1 MRRREFTAGLV
12 GAAAWPL
19 VARAQRSALPVVGFL
34 DWATRRPEANPAL
47 TAFRQGLAA
56 VGFIENQ
63 NVAIEFREANGQF
76 ARLPVLATELVNRR
90 VSVVVVIDATNAV
103 LEAKRATSTIPIV
116 FEYDGD
122 PVRDGIVASL
132 NRPGGNITGVTLFNS
147 ELGSKR
153 LSLLLSL
160 VPQAKTIA
168 FLGFQRADEQHDQ
181 ILASARA
188 LGREVIILATRGEAY
203 EDAFK
208 PLLENPADALILG
221 NFTFRNRSKI
231 MALAARYKIPAIY
244 PNRNY
249 ALNGGLMSYGAAIP
263 DIFRVVGNYT
273 GRILNGEKP
282 ADLPVQ
288 FPTKYEMVVNLKT
301 AKALGLT
308 IPPNQLAVADEVI
321 E

>member
-1 MRRREFTAGLV
+1 MKRREFIAALS
-12 GAAAWPL
+12 GAAAWPV
-19 VARAQRSALPVVGFL
+19 VARAQKAAVPVVGFL
-34 DWATRRPEANPAL
+34 DWANRRTDADLAL
-47 TAFRQGLAA
+47 MAFRQGLAA
-56 VGFIENQ
+56 VGFIEHQ

-90 VSVVVVIDATNAV
+90 VSVIVVVDATNAV

-116 FEYDGD
+116 FEYGGD
-122 PVRDGIVASL
+122 PVRDGVVASL
-132 NRPGGNITGVTLFNS
+132 NRPEGNITGVTIFNS

-160 VPQAKTIA
+160 IPQASTIA
-168 FLGFQRADEQHDQ
+168 FLGFQWADEQHDQ

-188 LGREVIILATRGEAY
+188 LGREVIILTTRGDAY

-208 PLLENPADALILG
+208 PLLENPADALIVG

-231 MALAARYKIPAIY
+231 MALAARYKMPAIY

-249 ALNGGLMSYGAAIP
+249 ALSGGLMSYGAAVP
-263 DIFRVVGNYT
+263 DVFRIVGNYT
-273 GRILNGEKP
+273 GRILKGEKP
-282 ADLPVQ
+282 ADLPIQ
-288 FPTKYEMVVNLKT
+288 QPTKLEFVINLKT

-308 IPPNQLAVADEVI
+308 IPATLLALADEVI